1 MVVVMKGD
9 EKLGRFMSMV
19 LRHKP
24 ESIGIVL
31 DEYGYAD
38 VKQLLKAMKEHGK
51 YIDMATLERIVAEN
65 DKKRYSFNKD
75 HTKIRAS
82 QGHSISVDL
91 QLEQKIPPKVLYHG
105 TAERFLESIQKK
117 GLLKMS
123 RQYVHLSK
131 DIQTAVKVGQRHGKA
146 VVLNVDAEKMVKDGF
161 CFYLSDNGVWLCEKV
176 PCQYL
181 NIEL

>member
-1 MVVVMKGD
+1 MKND
-9 EKLGRFMSMV
+9 EKLGRFISMV

-31 DEYGYAD
+31 DEYGYTD
-38 VKQLLKAMKEHGK
+38 VKELLKAMNEKGK
-51 YIDMATLERIVAEN
+51 YIDMAMLERIVAEN

-75 HTKIRAS
+75 HTKIRAN
-82 QGHSISVDL
+82 QGHSVAVDL
-91 QLEQKIPPKVLYHG
+91 QLKPKIPPKILYHG
-105 TAERFLESIQKK
+105 TATIFLESIQKK

-131 DIQTAVKVGQRHGKA
+131 DIQTAVKVGQRHGKV
-146 VVLNVDAEKMVKDGF
+146 VVLNVNAEKMVKHGYQ
-161 CFYLSDNGVWLCEKV
+161 FYLSDNGVWLCEKV

-181 NIEL
+181 SVEL

>member
-1 MVVVMKGD
+1 MKHD
-9 EKLGRFMSMV
+9 ERLGRFMSMV

-24 ESIGIVL
+24 ESIGITL

-38 VKQLLKAMKEHGK
+38 VKELLEAMNIHGK
-51 YIDMATLERIVAEN
+51 CIDMTILERIVAEN
-65 DKKRYSFNKD
+65 DKKRYSFNED

-91 QLEQKIPPKVLYHG
+91 QLKQKTPPKILYHG
-105 TAERFLESIQKK
+105 TAKRFLESIQKE

-131 DIQTAVKVGQRHGKA
+131 DVQTAVKVGQRHGEV
-146 VVLNVDAEKMVKDGF
+146 VVLHIDAEKMVKDGY

-176 PCQYL
+176 PCQYFS
-181 NIEL
+181 IEL